1 MAMGSRADRWDE
13 NQAADQSL
21 QRNESFSVRVRPP
34 VPGDLQTSDDE
45 YKSDLN
51 DVRHPWLKTG
61 GGQRLSILEKPRQCL
76 RDVIRR
82 S

>member
-1 MAMGSRADRWDE
+1 MRTGRFTNPTKKRFPGVHD
-13 NQAADQSL
+13 
-21 QRNESFSVRVRPP
+21 P

-76 RDVIRR
+76 RDVGRR